1 MLKNLRYQIA
11 IFLSVVGPGL
21 ITANVDNDSG
31 GILTYSQAGA
41 KYGYLPL
48 WTLIPITLLL
58 IVTQEMC
65 SRMGAVTGKGLSD
78 LIREEF
84 GLRTTFFM
92 MIALVLTNFTNVIA
106 EFAGIASSLEL
117 FHISRYISVPICA
130 IAVWLLVVRG
140 TYRSVEKVFL
150 FACSLYVTYII
161 SAFLLKPDWREAAA
175 YSFKPILM
183 FDTGYI
189 TMLIAMVGT
198 SIAPW
203 MQFYLQSAIVE
214 KGITA
219 KEYVQSR
226 VEVVVGCILTDVV
239 AFFIIVAC
247 AAAIWSHGAKDIND
261 AADAAVALKPFG
273 QYAYLLFSAGLFNA
287 SFFAACILPLSTV
300 FTVCEGLGFESGVD
314 KRFHEAPVFY
324 WLFTLLIVFG
334 GGVILWPNFPL
345 VKMILL
351 SQVINGILLP
361 VVLIYMVLLINKKS
375 LMREWTNT
383 RLYNAV
389 AWVSV
394 IILIGLTLALASI
407 TVKQIVQS
415 ARAAPPAPRSRPLAQ
430 MQRYDSRGHA
440 VKADVDESG
449 VAHLIGELVRVGKF
463 PH

>member
-1 MLKNLRYQIA
+1 MLKRFRYQIA

-58 IVTQEMC
+58 IVTQEMS

-84 GLRTTFFM
+84 GLRTTFFL

-106 EFAGIASSLEL
+106 EFAGIATSLEL
-117 FHISRYISVPICA
+117 FSISRYISVPICA
-130 IAVWLLVVRG
+130 IAVWLLIVRG
-140 TYRSVEKVFL
+140 NYRSVEKVFL
-150 FACSLYVTYII
+150 VACTLYVTYIF
-161 SAFLLKPDWREAAA
+161 SAFLLKPDWKQAAI
-175 YSFKPILM
+175 SSVKPILM
-183 FDTGYI
+183 LDNDYVV
-189 TMLIAMVGT
+189 MLIGMVGT

-226 VEVVVGCILTDVV
+226 IEVIVGCILTDVV
-239 AFFIIVAC
+239 AFFIIVSC
-247 AAAIWSHGAKDIND
+247 AAAIWEHGPKDIETAKD
-261 AADAAVALKPFG
+261 AALGLKPFG

-314 KRFHEAPVFY
+314 KRFNEAPEFY
-324 WLFTLLIVFG
+324 WLYTLLVVLG
-334 GGVILWPNFPL
+334 GAVTLWPGFPL
-345 VKMILL
+345 VKMILW
-351 SQVINGILLP
+351 SQVLNGVLLP
-361 VVLIYMVLLINKKS
+361 FVLIYMVLLINKKG
-375 LMREWTNT
+375 LMKEWTNS
-383 RLYNAV
+383 RIYNAV

-394 IILIGLTLALASI
+394 VIMIGLTLTLAAI
-407 TVKQIVQS
+407 TVRQLSPS
-415 ARAAPPAPRSRPLAQ
+415 ASASPDKSSRPLAD
-430 MQRYDSRGHA
+430 MKRDNSGRHPL
-440 VKADVDESG
+440 KADIGEARD
-449 VAHLIGELVRVGKF
+449 AHLVR
-463 PH
+463 